1 MMNKICNHCFNLPYT
16 YFQNNLSGSIVGR
29 VRGIGDN
36 YYKMHQ
42 VIEYQLSKPLLI
54 TLLSGIA
61 LGLTNIKVFVVISTF
76 MAIDLPLAL
85 QFFTKLAKMAQ
96 DKQDAWYNS

>member
-1 MMNKICNHCFNLPYT
+1 M
-16 YFQNNLSGSIVGR
+16 
-29 VRGIGDN
+29 
-36 YYKMHQ
+36 
-42 VIEYQLSKPLLI
+42 
-54 TLLSGIA
+54 LSGIA